1 MKKLFVALMMIIMLL
16 PICVGCNSILKNKPV
31 EVHTLEMLYDET
43 ASIKSIGI
51 NLPDYSVKNKDKVT
65 QKVTTFLCG
74 DNIEIYYKNEN
85 KDKIFMILVDQAK
98 VMRVKKRCIPGNGME
113 LIVEGEKAHVFYKT
127 SNVINFDNTYLTL
140 SQIPDGAELF
150 ITYREEET
158 EIVEKEYKWI
168 HAKAIYSYYP
178 R

>member
-31 EVHTLEMLYDET
+31 EVYTLEILYDET

-51 NLPDYSVKNKDKVT
+51 NLPDYSAKNKDKVT

-74 DNIEIYYKNEN
+74 DNIEVYYKNEN

-98 VMRVKKRCIPGNGME
+98 ILRVTKQAVPGGGEDLLTGKNG
-113 LIVEGEKAHVFYKT
+113 VHVSRYPYR
-127 SNVINFDNTYLTL
+127 VINSDGTYVNL
-140 SQIPDGAELF
+140 SQMPDGTELF
-150 ITYREEET
+150 ITYREEEVAT
-158 EIVEKEYKWI
+158 TVAQTRVIQ
-168 HAKAIYSYYP
+168 AKAIYSYYP